1 MSKEDLIKI
10 KIDILGKELSLKQ
23 AKEIY
28 QQLDE
33 LFRFMPKTLNLHKYK
48 EEQNKKYNLDNSNNF
63 NRPISE
69 VFFKENQTTINN
81 IDIFKM
87 SYN

>member
-1 MSKEDLIKI
+1 MSKEDLVKV

-48 EEQNKKYNLDNSNNF
+48 E
-63 NRPISE
+63 
-69 VFFKENQTTINN
+69 
-81 IDIFKM
+81 
-87 SYN
+87 

>member
-33 LFRFMPKTLNLHKYK
+33 LFRFMPKTLNLNKYK
-48 EEQNKKYNLDNSNNF
+48 EQNKKYNSNNS

>member
-33 LFRFMPKTLNLHKYK
+33 LFRFMPKNIDLYKYK
-48 EEQNKKYNLDNSNNF
+48 EEDLFKKEQNKKYNLDNSN
-63 NRPISE
+63 RPISE
-69 VFFKENQTTINN
+69 IQFKQNNDN